1 MTKFLEKLK
10 KPSFLAIL
18 DQICPF
24 LGKMNFPEKLGS
36 ARFYL
41 QSSTTIQKIISG
53 YEGKLQTDG
62 KTVRQWKFHRNRR
75 IPLRGN
81 SDLNLRIAY
90 IGLEFFFL
98 NLTLQSSNQENQFYT
113 LMLKVEFS
121 PSKKKLSLLL
131 QCF

>member
-53 YEGKLQTDG
+53 YQGKLQTDG
-62 KTVRQWKFHRNRR
+62 KTVRQRKLHRNRC

-90 IGLEFFFL
+90 IGLEFFF
-98 NLTLQSSNQENQFYT
+98 
-113 LMLKVEFS
+113 
-121 PSKKKLSLLL
+121 SKFDNPIK
-131 QCF
+131 

>member
-41 QSSTTIQKIISG
+41 QSSTTIQKSSVVTKENFKPTERRSDNGNFIGTGAFHCVEI
-53 YEGKLQTDG
+53 QTSIY
-62 KTVRQWKFHRNRR
+62 VLLILAWN
-75 IPLRGN
+75 
-81 SDLNLRIAY
+81 
-90 IGLEFFFL
+90 FFF
-98 NLTLQSSNQENQFYT
+98 
-113 LMLKVEFS
+113 
-121 PSKKKLSLLL
+121 SKFDTPIK
-131 QCF
+131 